1 MNNPLVFVVVVAVA
15 VTSCLVSGAPTVD
28 LMEKYPSFS
37 LADVLDKKGFK
48 VTLALLKFKVFK
60 F

>member
-48 VTLALLKFKVFK
+48 VILALLKF
-60 F
+60 